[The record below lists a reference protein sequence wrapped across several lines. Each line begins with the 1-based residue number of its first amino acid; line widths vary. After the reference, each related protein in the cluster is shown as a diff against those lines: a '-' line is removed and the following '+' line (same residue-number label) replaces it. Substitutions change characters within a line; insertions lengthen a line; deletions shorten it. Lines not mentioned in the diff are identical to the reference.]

1 MYHTIS
7 LPPSL
12 TCSLQD
18 FTDSA
23 YTSHDHR
30 QNIILLSERA
40 RLEMAGLVRLPGV
53 SVSCDWLVW
62 GHVTGWSPLIGC
74 RCPASPATWTP
85 GTSASSTTPPA
96 TAGTGPSSL
105 SGDNYYYYISGFG
118 LWHYITQPYWLPRW
132 YVLSRLWRHERAYA
146 LSVWIKFFLDFN
158 NDGSQCRRG

>member
-1 MYHTIS
+1 MVFYALLGIVNISIVYHTIS

-12 TCSLQD
+12 TGCSLQD

-53 SVSCDWLVW
+53 SVSCDWSVW

-105 SGDNYYYYISGFG
+105 SGHNTA
-118 LWHYITQPYWLPRW
+118 HLPFCLTLTFNKICALIQ
-132 YVLSRLWRHERAYA
+132 LSNASYL
-146 LSVWIKFFLDFN
+146 LI
-158 NDGSQCRRG
+158 